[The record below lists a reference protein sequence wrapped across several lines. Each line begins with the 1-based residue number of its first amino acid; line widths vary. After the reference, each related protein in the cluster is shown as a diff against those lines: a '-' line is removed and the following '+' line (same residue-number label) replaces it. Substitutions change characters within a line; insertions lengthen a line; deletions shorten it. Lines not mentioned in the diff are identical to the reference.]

1 MSGIAEALQFPVA
14 ISSFGIQKIVGATP
28 LGDTE
33 TGKAVRTSLYKAG
46 ESAKKQFASNT
57 ALFGAFQ
64 FSDKAQSALIDF
76 ASDALTLKV
85 LTPSYVRGMFQ
96 GLMQGSSGAVG
107 AVGSAHARDLLK
119 QQFGNTF
126 DVISYV
132 NHVDAPSS
140 LPPNG
145 EYPIDEMLDR
155 MYSRG
160 DYPTLW
166 YIEGLGE
173 RYAHAHMDDEESIHG
188 LLNSGQGLNIPDKAQ
203 LMLHAGMGITF
214 AKHCVSKLN
223 PCSSEGEIAEALK
236 EFLDLCDENSQ
247 ERYKGAA
254 VESLGLV
261 SRTWY
266 GQMVNLI
273 YGQLLKLDKAA
284 SEFFWHGAGR
294 AMYFAPM
301 YMLPGFSPWQ
311 AVTAEPPDE
320 ISRKNARAG
329 VAWAFTIVNVRQP
342 AIHANFLRNRNFEVS
357 GDDAYSNG
365 TYSTLLMAGEMFP
378 GHAYVKAFSEFKPD
392 ANDQPA
398 VDAWNRF
405 IGPDADA
412 RLARYRKVLKD
423 SNKMGEVFRYHSLP
437 EYIDE
442 LETGLKS

>member
-1 MSGIAEALQFPVA
+1 MSGIGSALQFPVA
-14 ISSFGIQKIVGATP
+14 ISSFGIQKLVGATP

-33 TGKAVRTSLYKAG
+33 TGKAVRASLYKAG
-46 ESAKKQFASNT
+46 ESAKKGFASNT

-85 LTPSYVRGMFQ
+85 LSPSYVRGMFQ

-107 AVGSAHARDLLK
+107 AVGTAHARDLLK

-126 DVISYV
+126 DVISFV
-132 NHVDAPSS
+132 NHVDAPST

-145 EYPIDEMLDR
+145 EYPIDEMLER

-173 RYAHAHMDDEESIHG
+173 RYAHAHMDEGEEIHG
-188 LLNSGQGLNIPDKAQ
+188 LLSSGQGLGIPDKAQ
-203 LMLHAGMGITF
+203 LMMHAGMGITF
-214 AKHCVSKLN
+214 AKHCVSKLH

-236 EFLDLCDENSQ
+236 EFLDLCDDNSQ

-254 VESLGLV
+254 IESLGLV

-284 SEFFWHGAGR
+284 SEYFWHGCGR

-311 AVTAEPPDE
+311 AVITEPPDE
-320 ISRKNARAG
+320 ISRQNARAG

-342 AIHANFLRNRNFEVS
+342 AIHANFLRNRNFEVAS
-357 GDDAYSNG
+357 DDAYMNG
-365 TYSTLLMAGEMFP
+365 TYSALLMGGEMFP
-378 GHAYVKAFSEFKPD
+378 GHAYVNAFSQFKPD
-392 ANDQPA
+392 ASDQPA
-398 VDAWNRF
+398 VDAWNKF
-405 IGPDADA
+405 IGADCEA
-412 RLARYRKVLKD
+412 KLARFRKNLKD
-423 SNKMGEVFRYHSLP
+423 ANRMGEVFRYHPMPEFFDSL
-437 EYIDE
+437 
-442 LETGLKS
+442 GAGNNG